1 VAIGPPGRIALSVLI
16 CSGRRIHALILS
28 DQALHELLPHL
39 IRNPKYEFINPAS
52 VDIRVGSQLVEEVAP
67 YGSTEAKWKIS
78 DLTYTKETTPYKL
91 EPGRF
96 VLAATYEY
104 IMVPNGYAVELRLKS
119 SRAREGYN
127 HSLAFWVDPGWQGI
141 LTMEI
146 QNITRWHTLPLWYG
160 MRFAQLIV
168 HKLDSPAVF
177 PYDGKYQDAQGPEGA
192 KSS

>member
-1 VAIGPPGRIALSVLI
+1 MV
-16 CSGRRIHALILS
+16 LS
-28 DQALHELLPHL
+28 DTALTDLLPQL
-39 IRNPKYEFINPAS
+39 IRNPKYEFVNPAS

-67 YGSTEAKWKIS
+67 HGSTEAKWKIV
-78 DLTYTKETTPYKL
+78 DLTATRDTQAYKL

-104 IMVPNGYAVELRLKS
+104 ITVPNGYAVELRLKS

-127 HSLAFWVDPGWQGI
+127 HSLAFWVDPGWAGI

-168 HKLDSPAVF
+168 HQLDSPATY
-177 PYDGKYQDAQGPEGA
+177 PYQGKYQNADGAEGA